1 MRKKLNRVGDDS
13 VLVLDEPLLQRLGL
27 GKDGE
32 VELSMSDEGLL
43 VTPIHDADDDRRF
56 REAAEKVMSKHAGLF
71 RRLSK

>member
-1 MRKKLNRVGDDS
+1 MKKKLSRVGDDA
-13 VLVLDEPLLQRLGL
+13 VLVPDEPLLQRLGL

-43 VTPIHDADDDRRF
+43 VTPIHDQDDERRF
-56 REAAEKVMSKHAGLF
+56 REAAEKVMAKHAGLF